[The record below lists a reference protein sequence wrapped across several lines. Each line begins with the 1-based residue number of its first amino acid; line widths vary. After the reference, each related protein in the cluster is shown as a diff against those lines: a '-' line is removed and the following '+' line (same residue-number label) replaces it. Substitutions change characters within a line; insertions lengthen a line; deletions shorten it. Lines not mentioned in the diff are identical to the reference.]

1 MRRDN
6 LWKIFHSIAIIMK
19 VGMFNLLYLTE
30 SLVMVDKY
38 IQLH

>member
-6 LWKIFHSIAIIMK
+6 LWKILNSIALIIK

-30 SLVMVDKY
+30 SLVMVGKC